1 MSLGKFVIDPV
12 IPLGLIFLLLFL
24 GLAAAIIQYGFL
36 RRKLSNTRAL
46 ILSLLRFLAF
56 ATLISFGLNPFLLE
70 RKENELTQTLNIL
83 IDTSPSMGLSGP
95 GGKGSRLDEAKAWL
109 LDGAHPLFKSL
120 SEKFD
125 VRLYGLGDSLRA
137 LKEGDLSSLNAG
149 SQRAELNE
157 AMEKLGHR
165 NSLAI
170 LLSDGN
176 LKWDQRPSTGPP
188 LLTVPLGDP
197 KTHKDILIK
206 TVKAPAIAF
215 RGREVVIDITVK
227 AYGYAGRMFPMVLR
241 DGGKLVA
248 ARDIPI
254 QKSRE
259 EITLSLSFVPEKVG
273 QHHLHLS
280 IPSQAGEN
288 LISNNEVNLSLKVI
302 RDKIR
307 ILMIS
312 GSPSLN
318 YRFMRMALKN
328 DPFIDLLSFV
338 ILRTPSDILN
348 VPIQEQSLIP
358 FPVETL
364 FTKEL
369 NHFDLLLFD
378 NLTYHLYIS
387 PNYYERVRDFV
398 KEGGGFA
405 MIGGPQFL
413 DEGRYTGTPISEI
426 LPVKLSGREG
436 YRRDSR
442 SGVRLSQSGKTHPI
456 TQLSS
461 REGENVNLWKE
472 MPALDGINLLEP
484 KSFKT
489 VLLESDDGASRPI
502 LTVGNYGK
510 GRVLILATDYS
521 WKWYMGMVAKGKG
534 HWAYLRFMEKMV
546 RWLTQDPSLD
556 PIQILLPEGQAR
568 VGQETEFRIK
578 VRDEGGHSTLRD
590 TVSLSVF
597 NSDGIKIKSQA
608 RTAGQPGEHLGSFL
622 PDKRGIYKVNVKT
635 SAGNVEELLVIHG
648 APEDQDV
655 SPDPEML
662 RIASASTGGKLLAK
676 GDDLLKELESYGGK
690 TQSSFIEEKRIP
702 FWGMLCGL
710 LLVLG
715 LLGTEWYLRRRWG
728 LI

>member
-1 MSLGKFVIDPV
+1 MNFGQYVIDP
-12 IPLGLIFLLLFL
+12 ILPFGLILLLLIL
-24 GLAAAIIQYGFL
+24 GWAAVVIQYAFI
-36 RRKLSNTRAL
+36 RRKLSHTRAL
-46 ILSLLRFLAF
+46 ILSLLRLFAF
-56 ATLISFGLNPFLLE
+56 TALISFALNPFLLE
-70 RKENELTQTLNIL
+70 RKENKLTQTLNIL
-83 IDTSPSMGLSGP
+83 IDTSPSMGLSEP

-109 LDGAHPLFKSL
+109 LRGSPPLFKSL
-120 SEKFD
+120 SERFD
-125 VRLYGLGDSLRA
+125 VRLYGVGESLRA
-137 LKEGDLSSLNAG
+137 LKEEELSVLKTG
-149 SQRAELNE
+149 SQKAELNE
-157 AMEKLGHR
+157 AMRKLSPK
-165 NSLAI
+165 NSLAL

-176 LKWDQRPSTGPP
+176 VKWDQGSSTGPP

-197 KTHKDILIK
+197 NIHKDILIK
-206 TVKAPAIAF
+206 AVKSPAIAF
-215 RGREVVIDITVK
+215 RDREVVIDVIVK

-254 QKSRE
+254 HKSPE
-259 EITLSLSFVPEKVG
+259 EIPLSFSFVPERVG
-273 QHHLHLS
+273 QHHLYLS
-280 IPSQAGEN
+280 IPSQAGEA

-369 NHFDLLLFD
+369 NNFDLLIFD
-378 NLTYHLYIS
+378 NLLYHLYIS

-405 MIGGPQFL
+405 MIGGPHFL
-413 DEGRYTGTPISEI
+413 DDGRYTGTPLSEI
-426 LPVKLSGREG
+426 LPVKLTGREG

-442 SGVRLSQSGKTHPI
+442 SGVKLSQSGKTHPI

-510 GRVLILATDYS
+510 GRVLVLATDYS
-521 WKWYMGMVAKGKG
+521 WKWYMGMVAQGKG
-534 HWAYLRFMEKMV
+534 HWTYLRFMERMV
-546 RWLTQDPSLD
+546 RWITQDPGLD
-556 PIQILLPEGQAR
+556 PIQILLPEGQAK
-568 VGQETEFRIK
+568 VGQEREFRIK
-578 VRDEGGHSTLRD
+578 VRDEGVHPNLRD

-608 RTAGQPGEHLGSFL
+608 KSAGQPGEHLGSFL
-622 PDKRGIYKVNVKT
+622 PDKKGIYKVKVET
-635 SAGNVEELLVIHG
+635 AAGNVEEVLVVHG

-655 SPDPEML
+655 SPNPEML
-662 RIASASTGGKLLAK
+662 RIASASTGGKFLAK
-676 GDDLLKELESYGGK
+676 GGDLLKELESYGGK
-690 TQSSFIEEKRIP
+690 TQSSLIEEKRIP

-710 LLVLG
+710 LIVLS
-715 LLGTEWYLRRRWG
+715 LLGAEWYLRRRWG